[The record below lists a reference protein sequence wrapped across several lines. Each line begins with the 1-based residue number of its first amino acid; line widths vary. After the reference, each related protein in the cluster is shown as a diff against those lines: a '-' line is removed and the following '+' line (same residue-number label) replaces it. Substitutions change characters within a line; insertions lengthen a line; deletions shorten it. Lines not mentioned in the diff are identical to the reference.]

1 MTVLEARIVEL
12 ESRQAFQDDTIQAL
26 NDALVAQQREIER
39 LQAQVQ
45 VLAKRIEEGASSFG
59 ISQDESPPP
68 HY

>member
-1 MTVLEARIVEL
+1 MTEMEARIVEL
-12 ESRQAFQDDTIQAL
+12 ESRQAFQDDTLQAL

-45 VLAKRIEEGASSFG
+45 VLAKRIEEGANSFG
-59 ISQDESPPP
+59 INQDESPPP